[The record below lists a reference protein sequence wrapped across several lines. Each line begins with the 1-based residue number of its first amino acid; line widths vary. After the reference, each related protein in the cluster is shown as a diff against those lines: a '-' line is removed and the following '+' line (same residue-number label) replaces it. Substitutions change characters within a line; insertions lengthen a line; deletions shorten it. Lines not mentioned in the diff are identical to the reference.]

1 MDSVRP
7 PYFGAKLE
15 NYTKTHHLDVSQKPF
30 MTSWKR
36 VWIPN
41 QLPGPKTLCSGYHW
55 LRVDTCNSERRVFK
69 HQVHIV
75 SFSKYFPD
83 RKKMKVWTTQNT
95 SDTSPF
101 LASLHFSQTEM
112 SSNCSSSCGLKH
124 VQFFFLNTCQRIG
137 QFTKT
142 SCHLLANPPKRSNS
156 SLIKW
161 TPKNKAW
168 LGEPE
173 NGPPG
178 REKVPFRNQKFQVS
192 AGSFSGEKR
201 RKVWKIQDHFCQ
213 LQKWMPTLQVRHRS
227 VANPRLVWSVFNDPV
242 CNYMLMLEFEK

>member
-1 MDSVRP
+1 MYITQEHGVFSSNRLIYCSV
-7 PYFGAKLE
+7 F
-15 NYTKTHHLDVSQKPF
+15 
-30 MTSWKR
+30 
-36 VWIPN
+36 
-41 QLPGPKTLCSGYHW
+41 
-55 LRVDTCNSERRVFK
+55 FK
-69 HQVHIV
+69 GKSIEGLVN
-75 SFSKYFPD
+75 SKYIG
-83 RKKMKVWTTQNT
+83 VQ
-95 SDTSPF
+95 SPF

-124 VQFFFLNTCQRIG
+124 VQFVFLNTCQRIG

-192 AGSFSGEKR
+192 AGSFYGGAEVSG
-201 RKVWKIQDHFCQ
+201 
-213 LQKWMPTLQVRHRS
+213 LRS
-227 VANPRLVWSVFNDPV
+227 RTT
-242 CNYMLMLEFEK
+242 